1 MKKLLIIIFLFFLNS
16 SSFAETL
23 TLSRCFTLADT
34 QPERFSGLWAEVWG
48 IENSFDKDVFKKN
61 QYAFDTNK
69 NELIHNYRFTE
80 DFHNILTGLNEYQKK
95 KLDEK
100 DQKKFKL
107 FEIPIEHNSYVA
119 SEKKGYS
126 VRYDINNELIVME
139 LRFSETS
146 YLKDKTRYDQ
156 LLMKKGYNWDSIY
169 KRITIN
175 LKDAQVTNDINEI
188 NVKNRSSTYQ
198 CEY

>member
-1 MKKLLIIIFLFFLNS
+1 
-16 SSFAETL
+16 
-23 TLSRCFTLADT
+23 
-34 QPERFSGLWAEVWG
+34 
-48 IENSFDKDVFKKN
+48 
-61 QYAFDTNK
+61 
-69 NELIHNYRFTE
+69 
-80 DFHNILTGLNEYQKK
+80 
-95 KLDEK
+95 
-100 DQKKFKL
+100 
-107 FEIPIEHNSYVA
+107 
-119 SEKKGYS
+119 
-126 VRYDINNELIVME
+126 ME